1 MLFGELF
8 VTVDEKDYELNQGD
22 MLKIIPGQ
30 IHSFSS
36 KSFAIFEEISTTH
49 KPNDSFYI
57 DEEIM
62 NNKNRKSKI
71 MLF

>member
-1 MLFGELF
+1 
-8 VTVDEKDYELNQGD
+8 
-22 MLKIIPGQ
+22 MLKVVPGQ

-49 KPNDSFYI
+49 KSDDSFYI
-57 DEEIM
+57 EDKIM
-62 NNKNRKSKI
+62 QNKNRKSKI